1 MSKKNYAGLTHFSD
15 YSITWLSAPK
25 KQLKEKVLLHTSS
38 TLKELIHNR
47 LNLHALKHAHMLIDL
62 IELSLQEHDEPIET
76 KEKTLMMLRIK
87 LHQKMKIF
95 IIHCAINI

>member
-1 MSKKNYAGLTHFSD
+1 M
-15 YSITWLSAPK
+15 
-25 KQLKEKVLLHTSS
+25 LHYLEPPT
-38 TLKELIHNR
+38 TQGKMIFGKFNTYELQNA
-47 LNLHALKHAHMLIDL
+47 LNHAHMLIDL